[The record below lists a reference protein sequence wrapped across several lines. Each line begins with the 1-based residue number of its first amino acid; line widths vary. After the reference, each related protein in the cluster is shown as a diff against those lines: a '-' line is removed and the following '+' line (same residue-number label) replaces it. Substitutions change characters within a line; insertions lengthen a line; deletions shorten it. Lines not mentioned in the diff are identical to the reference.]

1 MEFETWWLLGVPLFF
16 ALGWVAA
23 RIDIRHVINES
34 RSLPR
39 NYYKG
44 LIALRKAHPA
54 LRISDAAVVKSSL
67 KFIPTNDQLIAY
79 TIDGKK
85 SGDSWS
91 SIVVIHN
98 ASTKTQAVSL
108 PTSGSWKIAVQ
119 GDKAGVNPL
128 GSFAG
133 GTKFSASPQSTTVLY
148 KN

>member
-1 MEFETWWLLGVPLFF
+1 MLFRSN
-16 ALGWVAA
+16 AA
-23 RIDIRHVINES
+23 T
-34 RSLPR
+34 R

-54 LRISDAAVVKSSL
+54 LRISDPAVLKSSV
-67 KFIPTNDQLIAY
+67 KFISTNDQVIAY
-79 TIDGKK
+79 TLDGKK

-119 GDKAGVNPL
+119 GDKAG
-128 GSFAG
+128 GSALATFSG